1 MWRFI
6 LKRLA
11 ATILVVVAASILTF
25 GILHLTPGS
34 TPVTILKYAFIG
46 LEEIPTDAEITEI
59 TARYKLSDPL
69 YKQYYRW
76 IKQAVQGNL
85 GDSYVYRVPVAELI
99 RLRFPATALLAALS
113 VALSLLIAIPLGILC
128 AVKRNSFFD
137 HLGRISALF
146 AVSMPSFWLAYLLII
161 IFSLGFDLFPVAGFR
176 SVSSLVLP
184 CVTLAAGMGAVTMR
198 IMRSSM
204 LDVMSQDYILTAR
217 AKGLYETGVVSKHA
231 LKNAFLPVV
240 TVVGLQFGHMLGGS
254 VIVETVFA
262 WPGIGKLLIDSIFAK
277 DIPMVQGCILL
288 IATTYALV
296 NLLVDLSYA
305 LMDPRIRYGRES

>member
-1 MWRFI
+1 MWKFI
-6 LKRLA
+6 LKRSA

-46 LEEIPTDAEITEI
+46 LEEIPTEAEITEI
-59 TARYKLSDPL
+59 TERYMLNEPL
-69 YKQYYRW
+69 YKQYYCW
-76 IKQAVQGNL
+76 LKQAVQGDL
-85 GDSYVYRVPVAELI
+85 GDSYVYRLPVAELI
-99 RLRFPATALLAALS
+99 SLRFPATVLLAGLS
-113 VALSLLIAIPLGILC
+113 VALSLSMAIPLGILC
-128 AVKRNSFFD
+128 AVKRNTFFD

-146 AVSMPSFWLAYLLII
+146 AVAMPSFWLAYLLII
-161 IFSLGFDLFPVAGFR
+161 IFSLGFDFFPVAGFR
-176 SVSSLVLP
+176 GISSLVLP

-198 IMRSSM
+198 MMRSSM
-204 LDVMSQDYILTAR
+204 LEVMSQDYILTAR
-217 AKGLYETGVVSKHA
+217 AKGLYETGIISRHA

-277 DIPMVQGCILL
+277 DIPMVQGCVLL